1 MIKIILFDFTG
12 VIVTGGHKKLCRQL
26 SEKYNFPADK
36 IYDVMYTKYF
46 NLFATNKISEPE
58 AYEGPKKEFGFTET
72 WQELAEMLLRTH
84 VINQPMVDYIAEL
97 RRKFRVVLLTKNIVR
112 YLDWERKEFGLD
124 AMFDDII
131 NTSEINLPKASK
143 ETLNYLLNRYHVKP
157 EEILYIDDQ
166 EDNLHDAREMG
177 MNVVLYQNFDQVKNN
192 FNKILN
198 Q

>member
-1 MIKIILFDFTG
+1 MCK
-12 VIVTGGHKKLCRQL
+12 QL
-26 SEKYNFPADK
+26 AAKYNLPADK

-58 AYEGPKKEFGFTET
+58 AYEAPKKEFGFTET

-84 VINQPMVDYIAEL
+84 VINQPMVEYIAEL
-97 RRKFRVVLLTKNIVR
+97 RKKYKVVLLTKNIVR

-131 NTSEINLPKASK
+131 NTSVINLPKASK
-143 ETLNYLLNRYHVKP
+143 ETLNYVLDRFYVAP

-166 EDNLHDAREMG
+166 DDNLKDAKEMG
-177 MNVVLYQNFDQVKNN
+177 MFTVLYKNFGQVKND
-192 FNKILN
+192 FIQILSI
-198 Q
+198 